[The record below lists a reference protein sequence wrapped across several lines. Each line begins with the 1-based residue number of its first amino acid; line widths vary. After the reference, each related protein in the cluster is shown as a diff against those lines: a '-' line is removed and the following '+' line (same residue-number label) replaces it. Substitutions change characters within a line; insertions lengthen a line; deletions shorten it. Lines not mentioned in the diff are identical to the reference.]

1 MSTNTPS
8 TAELMQLVVKNLE
21 RASKGERDPDA
32 MDQALKELDLGRE
45 ELRKRIGT
53 VNIAVDLIHHARNP

>member
-1 MSTNTPS
+1 MSTDSPS
-8 TAELMQLVVKNLE
+8 IAELAQSIVMNLE

-32 MDQALKELDLGRE
+32 MGQALKELDRGRE
-45 ELRKRIGT
+45 ELRQRIGT